1 MTFEE
6 ASKRVKQLTELLEKY
21 NYEYYVLNQ
30 SSVSDAEFDRLMGE
44 LKILENEFPAL
55 QSKNSPT
62 QRVGGEVQ
70 SEFKKI
76 PHKRLMLSL
85 GNVFNDDEMR
95 EFDRRLREML
105 HVDKIR
111 YMGEMKIDGLGM
123 SLVYDHGELQYAVT
137 RGDGNMGEDV
147 TSNVITI
154 RSIPLH
160 VKEMRPFEVRGEV
173 YMPKASLESVNNQR
187 SLMGEPEFANCR
199 NAAAGSIRNLDPK
212 VAASRKLE
220 AFWYYLVNSRELGEH
235 IHSESLNYLDEL
247 GFRTNHERRV
257 LDGVEEVI
265 KYIHE
270 YTEKRDSLDYDIDGL
285 VFKVDNL
292 DSYDSLG
299 YTAKEPRWAIAYKF
313 PPKEVTTKLLDIV
326 LTVGRTGR
334 ITPNAILE
342 PVRVSGS
349 TVQRATLNNEDF
361 IKDKGLMIGDVIGL
375 HKAAD
380 VIPEVTGPIID
391 RRDGTQTPWVMPETC
406 PVCGKPLTRV
416 KGLHYCLNA
425 DCDSRKIEG
434 MVHFA
439 SRNAMDIDGMG
450 DSVIEE
456 FFAEGFLHDIPDIFR
471 ISNYAQD
478 IKDLDGWSDKSINS
492 LIDAVEVCK
501 GRSLER
507 LLFGLGIKEV
517 GEKLAKTLAK
527 RFRNLDALKEVTEED
542 LTAIKDVG
550 PVAAKS
556 IVDFFHNEK
565 KLAEIEEL
573 RELGVNFNYLGVD
586 TLDPNSYFY
595 GKTIV
600 LTGTLTRYS
609 RDEMTDIL
617 EGIGAKV
624 SGSVSKNTDIL
635 IAGASAGSKLDKA
648 EKLGVEIMDEE
659 TAINHLSRTGQN
671 QNNGVLP

>member
-1 MTFEE
+1 MTLED
-6 ASKRVKQLTELLEKY
+6 ATKRVKQLTDLLEKY

-30 SSVSDAEFDRLMGE
+30 SSISDAEFDRLMNE
-44 LKILENEFPAL
+44 LKMLEMEFPAL

-62 QRVGGEVQ
+62 QRVGGAVQ

-85 GNVFNDDEMR
+85 GNAFNDDDMR
-95 EFDRRLREML
+95 DFDRRLRDIL
-105 HVDKIR
+105 HVDKIT
-111 YMGEMKIDGLGM
+111 YTGEMKIDGLGM
-123 SLVYDHGELQYAVT
+123 SLIYENGELQYAVT

-173 YMPKASLESVNNQR
+173 YMPKASLESVNVQR
-187 SLMGEPEFANCR
+187 SLTGEPEFANCR

-220 AFWYYLVNSRELGEH
+220 AYWYYLVNSRELGEH

-257 LDGVEEVI
+257 LHGIEEVI
-265 KYIHE
+265 EYIHE
-270 YTEKRDSLDYDIDGL
+270 YTEKRETLDYDIDGL

-292 DSYDSLG
+292 DAYDSLG
-299 YTAKEPRWAIAYKF
+299 YTSKEPRWAIAYKF
-313 PPKEVTTKLLDIV
+313 PPKEVTTRLLDIV
-326 LTVGRTGR
+326 LTIGRTGR
-334 ITPNAILE
+334 VTPNAILE
-342 PVRVSGS
+342 PVRVAGS

-361 IKDKGLMIGDVIGL
+361 IKDKGLMIGDIIGL

-391 RRDGTQTPWVMPETC
+391 RRDGTQTEWIMPETC
-406 PVCGKPLTRV
+406 PVCGHELSRV
-416 KGLHYCLNA
+416 KNMHYCLNK

-434 MVHFA
+434 MIHFA

-450 DSVIEE
+450 ESVVEE
-456 FFAEGFLHDIPDIFR
+456 FFAEGFLHEIPDIFH
-471 ISNYAQD
+471 ISDHAQE
-478 IKDLDGWSDKSINS
+478 IKELDGWSDKSMNS
-492 LIDAVEVCK
+492 LIDAIEVCK
-501 GRSLER
+501 SRSLER

-527 RFRNLDALKEVTEED
+527 RFKNLDALLAVTEED
-542 LTAIKDVG
+542 LTVIKDVG

-556 IVDFFHNEK
+556 VVEYFHDETKLQQIEK
-565 KLAEIEEL
+565 L
-573 RELGVNFNYLGVD
+573 RADGVNFDYLGTD
-586 TLDPNSYFY
+586 TLDVNSYFY

-624 SGSVSKNTDIL
+624 SGSVSKNTDIV
-635 IAGASAGSKLDKA
+635 IAGPGAGSKLDKA
-648 EKLGVEIMDEE
+648 QKLGVEVMDEE
-659 TAINHLSRTGQN
+659 EAINHLARTGK
-671 QNNGVLP
+671 

>member
-1 MTFEE
+1 MILEDAT
-6 ASKRVKQLTELLEKY
+6 KRVKQLTELLERY

-30 SSVSDAEFDRLMGE
+30 SSISDAEFDRLMNE
-44 LKILENEFPAL
+44 LKMLEMEFPAL

-62 QRVGGEVQ
+62 QRVGGAVQ

-85 GNVFNDDEMR
+85 GNAFNDDDMR
-95 EFDRRLREML
+95 DFDRRLKDIL
-105 HVDKIR
+105 HVDEIT

-123 SLVYDHGELQYAVT
+123 SLVYENGELQYAVT

-173 YMPKASLESVNNQR
+173 YMPKASLESVNIQR
-187 SLMGEPEFANCR
+187 SLAGEPEFANCR

-220 AFWYYLVNSRELGEH
+220 AYWYYLVNSRELGEH
-235 IHSESLNYLDEL
+235 IHSESLNFLDDL

-257 LDGVEEVI
+257 LHGIEEVI
-265 KYIHE
+265 EYIHE
-270 YTEKRDSLDYDIDGL
+270 YTEKRENLDYDIDGL

-292 DSYDSLG
+292 DAYDSLG

-326 LTVGRTGR
+326 LTIGRTGR
-334 ITPNAILE
+334 VTPNAILE
-342 PVRVSGS
+342 PVRVAGS

-361 IKDKGLMIGDVIGL
+361 IKEKGLMIGDIIGL

-391 RRDGTQTPWVMPETC
+391 RRDGTQTEWIMPDTC
-406 PVCGKPLTRV
+406 PVCGHELSRV
-416 KGLHYCLNA
+416 KNIHYCLNK

-434 MVHFA
+434 MIHFA

-450 DSVIEE
+450 ESIVEE
-456 FFAEGFLHDIPDIFR
+456 FFAEGFLHEIPDIFK
-471 ISNYAQD
+471 ISDHAKE
-478 IKDLDGWSDKSINS
+478 IKELDGWSDKSMNS
-492 LIDAVEVCK
+492 LIDAIEVCK
-501 GRSLER
+501 TRSLER

-527 RFRNLDALKEVTEED
+527 RFKTLDALLNLTEED
-542 LTAIKDVG
+542 LTVIKDVG

-556 IVDFFHNEK
+556 VVDYFHDEA
-565 KLAEIEEL
+565 KLAQIERL
-573 RELGVNFNYLGVD
+573 REYGVNFEYLGTD
-586 TLDPNSYFY
+586 TLDVNSYFY

-624 SGSVSKNTDIL
+624 SGSVSKNTDIV
-635 IAGASAGSKLDKA
+635 IAGPGAGSKLDKA
-648 EKLGVEIMDEE
+648 QKLGIEIMDEE
-659 TAINHLSRTGQN
+659 EANNHLARTGK
-671 QNNGVLP
+671 